1 MIIDNV
7 VVEADPTIFTD
18 EALKNFVAE
27 RKKDF
32 FRENGE
38 TLKKISIRRLS
49 DNRLAVRYSTTV
61 TDEEIEK

>member
-7 VVEADPTIFTD
+7 VVETDPTIFTD

>member
-49 DNRLAVRYSTTV
+49 DKRLAVRYSTTV

>member
-1 MIIDNV
+1 MVIDNV